1 MAAPSTLPPAAG
13 SPSPFGSGLLF
24 ALPGAVFLVFSLV
37 SAGQALVTLLQK
49 LGQQGWEDASA
60 AGQLVGELLI
70 TIVVRGFTILPAL
83 AVLCLALLACRY
95 RAPWF
100 FWFLL
105 TISLPLLFLFPIGTG
120 FGIWFLLYLRKHR
133 HEFPKSIQAE
143 QSGTNQ
149 PTS

>member
-1 MAAPSTLPPAAG
+1 MAAPSTPPSDSAG
-13 SPSPFGSGLLF
+13 PSPFGSGLLF
-24 ALPGAVFLVFSLV
+24 ALPGAVFLVLSLV
-37 SAGQALVTLLQK
+37 SAGQTLGLILHKLAL
-49 LGQQGWEDASA
+49 QGRADPYSS
-60 AGQLVGELLI
+60 GQLVGELLI
-70 TIVVRGFTILPAL
+70 TMVVRGFTTLPAL

-100 FWFLL
+100 FWFLIA
-105 TISLPLLFLFPIGTG
+105 ISLPLLVLFPIGTG

-133 HEFPKSIQAE
+133 HEFPKRVLAE